1 MDSIWF
7 NSEWEIK
14 HTGGQPCEHLIL
26 LGDCDEGRSQ
36 PGVGWREPLL
46 AGWSET
52 STLPRSPCQLPWER
66 GALCCQVTIQKF
78 MKLIQFMNF
87 IQEYCR
93 SFILKNPSFHSADH
107 LCRLLLDFWLLGL
120 IFLSCYVGTLERCK
134 WDKRKGSVS
143 LLCRQVVSAL
153 ILPGLSPHIKQPF
166 AITFFVLPLQM
177 LYEKPI
183 WIFQQPERHHSS
195 WK

>member
-36 PGVGWREPLL
+36 PGVGWRGPLL
-46 AGWSET
+46 DGWSET
-52 STLPRSPCQLPWER
+52 SMVPRGSFQLPWER
-66 GALCCQVTIQKF
+66 GALRCQLTIQKF
-78 MKLIQFMNF
+78 M
-87 IQEYCR
+87 IQENCG
-93 SFILKNPSFHSADH
+93 SFILKNPGFHSADH
-107 LCRLLLDFWLLGL
+107 LCRLLLNFWLIGL
-120 IFLSCYVGTLERCK
+120 VFLSCYLGTLERCT
-134 WDKRKGSVS
+134 WGKRKGSFS
-143 LLCRQVVSAL
+143 FLCRQVVSAL
-153 ILPGLSPHIKQPF
+153 ILPGLSPHTKQPF
-166 AITFFVLPLQM
+166 AITLFMLPLQM

-195 WK
+195 WKERWGALGT